1 MVHLLIHHNRS
12 AHTGAVGQT
21 DKIPLSPSCAEDSFT
36 QCGCIYIIFYGYRH
50 MKTLSQHAADLH
62 SRITGNVFIGIA
74 YHSSLGIYLSGG
86 ADPNGIKTMIAFQ
99 NLYSLFHY
107 MGTSKPGIG
116 RSLPYF
122 FYFVLYS
129 RPYP

>member
-1 MVHLLIHHNRS
+1 MNQKTAKFSCGKGAAMVHLLIHHNRS

-21 DKIPLSPSCAEDSFT
+21 EKIPLSPSCAEDSFT

-74 YHSSLGIYLSGG
+74 YHPLGES
-86 ADPNGIKTMIAFQ
+86 TV
-99 NLYSLFHY
+99 
-107 MGTSKPGIG
+107 
-116 RSLPYF
+116 R
-122 FYFVLYS
+122 
-129 RPYP
+129 RC